1 MRKESTTIARAFL
14 DRRYAKGK
22 RTVSL
27 GSDLLLHGNRIA
39 WHNPDGSI
47 SMTLAGWGTPTTRD
61 RLNTLCWLLMGE
73 RPWHQARH
81 VQRYNGTPIGVDDVI
96 TFHPIHEALPIAA

>member
-14 DRRYAKGK
+14 NRKPKQAA
-22 RTVSL
+22 RTTTD
-27 GSDLLLHGNRIA
+27 GNTLLLHGNRIA

-61 RLNTLCWLLMGE
+61 RLNTLCWLLLGE
-73 RPWHQARH
+73 RPFHQVKH
-81 VQRYNGTPIGVDDVI
+81 VQHYDGTPISDVDTF
-96 TFHPIHEALPIAA
+96 TFHPVFDEHKIAA